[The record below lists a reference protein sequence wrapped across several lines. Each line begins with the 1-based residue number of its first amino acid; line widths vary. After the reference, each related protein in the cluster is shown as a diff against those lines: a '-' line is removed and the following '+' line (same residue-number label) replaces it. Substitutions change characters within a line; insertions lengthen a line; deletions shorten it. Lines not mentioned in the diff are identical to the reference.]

1 MINKNDLLE
10 YIIIQ
15 GWDVDKIMSLPTSFV
30 IDLIQKNEIYKKTM
44 LTLVAKVLRIAVWGD
59 NEEFRDMIDTLEKS
73 NEDETN
79 G

>member
-44 LTLVAKVLRIAVWGD
+44 LTLVAKILRIAVWGD

>member
-44 LTLVAKVLRIAVWGD
+44 LTLVAKVLRISIWGD